1 MGAARAV
8 WALIR
13 KDIGIWARQPS
24 AIAATVLPPIV
35 FMIVIFVASAA
46 VGRNPVALVTL
57 DHGPQAQRLASI
69 LQSSDAFR
77 VQVATP
83 ADAQNLLDNVQ
94 VAAVITIPADFDAKY
109 DAGQPDAVT
118 IRINNLNL
126 DYTNDLR
133 RSLPAAITRFYA
145 QQSRSPVNMAVRET
159 DLRARDVSIL
169 QFLLVPNLVLLLTV
183 AGIVNC
189 GLATAREFEDV
200 TIKELLLAPI
210 NRGTLIAGKLLAG
223 WLTTLLVAGVVLTI
237 GAVTGLLRPTGWY
250 ALLAIGE
257 VALLA
262 LAMAGLGAALGA
274 LLQRFIPT
282 IAIGVNLSI
291 YLFFLSGGISV
302 VAFLPDWV
310 QTIAHFTPS
319 YYGVHALQMA
329 MFYGSTEQLGRD
341 LAVMSGTAVA
351 TLLLGVLALRRR
363 AVA

>member
-1 MGAARAV
+1 MSAVRAA
-8 WALIR
+8 WALVR
-13 KDIGIWARQPS
+13 KDIAIWARQPP

-46 VGRNPVALVTL
+46 VGRNPVALVVL
-57 DHGPQAQRLASI
+57 DHGPQAQRLTSI

-77 VQVATP
+77 VQTASP
-83 ADAQNLLDNVQ
+83 EDAQNLLNNLQ
-94 VAAVITIPADFDAKY
+94 VAAVITIPSDFDARY
-109 DAGQPDAVT
+109 DAGRPDPVT

-126 DYTNDLR
+126 DFTNDLR
-133 RSLPAAITRFYA
+133 RSLPAAITHFYA
-145 QQSRSPVNMAVRET
+145 QQSQSPVDMAVQET
-159 DLRARDVSIL
+159 DLRSQDVSIL
-169 QFLLVPNLVLLLTV
+169 QFLLIPNLVLMVTV

-210 NRGTLIAGKLLAG
+210 HRTTLIAGKLLAG
-223 WLTTLLVAGVVLTI
+223 WLTTLLVAGVVLVL
-237 GAVTGLLRPTGWY
+237 GAVTGVLRPTGWY

-257 VALLA
+257 VALLS
-262 LAMAGLGAALGA
+262 LAMAGLGAAVGS
-274 LLQRFIPT
+274 LLQRLIPT

-329 MFYGSTEQLGRD
+329 IFYHSTEQLGRD
-341 LAVMSGTAVA
+341 LAVLFGTAVV
-351 TLLLGVLALRRR
+351 TLMLGVLALRRR

>member
-1 MGAARAV
+1 MSAARAV
-8 WALIR
+8 LALIR
-13 KDIGIWARQPS
+13 KDIAIWVRQPP

-46 VGRNPVALVTL
+46 VGRNPVALVVL
-57 DHGPQAQRLASI
+57 DDGPHGQKLSSI

-77 VQVATP
+77 VQMAS
-83 ADAQNLLDNVQ
+83 ADDAQNLLDNLQ
-94 VAAVITIPADFDAKY
+94 VAAVITIPSDFDARF
-109 DAGQPDAVT
+109 DSGQPDPVT

-126 DYTNDLR
+126 DFTNDLR

-145 QQSRSPVNMAVRET
+145 QQSQSPVDMTVQET
-159 DLRARDVSIL
+159 DLRSQDVSIL
-169 QFLLVPNLVLLLTV
+169 QFLLIPNLVLMVTV

-200 TIKELLLAPI
+200 TIKELLLSPI
-210 NRGTLIAGKLLAG
+210 SRTTLIAGKLLAG
-223 WLTTLLVAGVVLTI
+223 WLTTLLVAGVVMALGALT
-237 GAVTGLLRPTGWY
+237 GVLRPTGWY
-250 ALLAIGE
+250 ASLAVGE
-257 VALLA
+257 IALLA
-262 LAMAGLGAALGA
+262 LAMAGLGAAVGA

-329 MFYGSTEQLGRD
+329 IFYHSSEQLGRD
-341 LAVMSGTAVA
+341 LAVMLGTTVA
-351 TLLLGVLALRRR
+351 TLVVGVLALRRR